1 MSILQYKDLILR
13 VNGSEQGL
21 VQSATVS
28 CDAGLDLISV
38 STGTI
43 PYIKDRAGEVVYEQL
58 LTSAPNFK
66 DIAGFISPITIT
78 LSETGTNAPAIK
90 ANECLLTNAEYRLSV
105 KDLFVG
111 TYTYSTIGLELE
123 EVSTTGNFAKDGR
136 APYRPWGFAS
146 FGPNQQ
152 AVSASVSLKRTNIY
166 EKGDGRPKYS
176 VVSFPVETNVSI
188 NMGSQSGIY
197 NELEATISGFNKI
210 TTCAGAQPAEQSI
223 SITVSG
229 AGLSIGGCNLQK
241 IETSEGTT
249 AGGPQTITANYVS
262 YEDYGLLSANR
273 KVNYSTASAT
283 PAPPEPPPEPE

>member
-1 MSILQYKDLILR
+1 MSILQYKDLVLK

-58 LTSAPNFK
+58 LTSAADFK
-66 DIAGFISPITIT
+66 DIAGFTSPITII
-78 LSETGTNAPAIK
+78 LSETGTSVPAIK
-90 ANECLLTNAEYRLSV
+90 AHECLLTNAEYRLSV

-111 TYTYSTIGLELE
+111 TYTYSTIGLELDS
-123 EVSTTGNFAKDGR
+123 VSTSSTFVGAGR
-136 APYRPWGFAS
+136 APYRPWGSAS
-146 FGPNQQ
+146 VGLNQQ
-152 AVSASVSLKRTNIY
+152 AVSASVSVKRTNIY

-188 NMGSQSGIY
+188 NMGSQTGIY
-197 NELEATISGFNKI
+197 NELEATINGFNKI
-210 TTCAGAQPAEQSI
+210 ASCGGAEPATSAI
-223 SITVSG
+223 SINLSG
-229 AGLSIGGCNLQK
+229 VALSIGGCNLQK

-249 AGGPQTITANYVS
+249 EGGPQTITANYVS

-273 KVNYSTASAT
+273 KVDYSTASTT
-283 PAPPEPPPEPE
+283 PAPPGPPDEPE